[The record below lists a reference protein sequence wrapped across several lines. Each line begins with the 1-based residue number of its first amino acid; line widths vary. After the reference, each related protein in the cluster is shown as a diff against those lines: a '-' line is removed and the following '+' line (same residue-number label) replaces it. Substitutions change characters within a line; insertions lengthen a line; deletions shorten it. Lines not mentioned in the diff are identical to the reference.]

1 MESSEV
7 DLRSASDLL
16 EAVTDGGPRRG
27 GLGISLAEDAVRDPA
42 PGLRSALRTGRGC
55 CALVGEVCCGVVLL
69 SFADELLVRKEGV
82 DMFGRKLVG
91 MLMEGKALES
101 LLSALS
107 PTE

>member
-1 MESSEV
+1 
-7 DLRSASDLL
+7 
-16 EAVTDGGPRRG
+16 
-27 GLGISLAEDAVRDPA
+27 
-42 PGLRSALRTGRGC
+42 
-55 CALVGEVCCGVVLL
+55 VGEVCCGVVLL